1 MKHRGLTH
9 LIGSVFLLTGLAGIA
24 CGQTIHLAPDGDDAA
39 LGSAETPLASLE
51 RALTLLRGHRT
62 ADPTTGGEPVPIT
75 VPTIVLHDGD
85 YFLSAPVR
93 LTGLDSG
100 RAEASLT
107 ITSAP
112 GERAR
117 LIGGVRLDPAAF
129 VPVED
134 PQMRSRL
141 IDESVRPFVRC
152 CDLRRAG
159 ITRFDAIPPRGM
171 RHAVHPAPMELFIDG
186 GAMTVARWPNEGFV
200 HTGEAIDSGS
210 IPRDGETDDR
220 APVFRFE
227 NERLARW
234 QQATDAFAY
243 GYWKWDW
250 ADEAIRV
257 ADVDAEASTIT
268 LARPHTYGVFASRP
282 FYVENLLEE
291 IDAPG
296 EYYIDRAAGI
306 LYLLPPHDL
315 EDSEILLSTMAEPLL
330 DLKGASHVC
339 IRALDLL
346 ATRGDAI
353 RIEGGEDVEVAGC
366 RLHNLGNRA
375 VIVSGGQG
383 HTVRSCDIYETGEGG
398 IVLSGGDRR
407 TLTPAGHAA
416 VNNDIHHFNR
426 RTSTYRPGVS
436 LSGVGN
442 VVAHNHIHD
451 APHSAIIFG
460 GNDHRIEF
468 NEIDHVLLRTGD
480 GGAVYTGRDWTT
492 RGHVIRNNYFHDLA
506 GERKWENAVYIDDMA
521 CGTTIVANIFHRCH
535 WGMLLGG
542 GRDLIVEGN
551 LFIDCTLAVHLD
563 ARGLGWASRMDGTMR
578 QRLEAM
584 PYQEEPW
591 RSRYPELVGILDDE
605 PMTPKHNLLRGN
617 LLVRSGKIDADLAAA
632 ARKHGVIE
640 GNLSVVDDPD
650 FFTLIDG
657 LLAFSDEVVDL
668 PGLLGFQPPPLA
680 EMGLTQDAY
689 RAQDGELIL
698 HPRLSQD

>member
-1 MKHRGLTH
+1 MKPNRAAYSLGSMTLVLSMAGLC
-9 LIGSVFLLTGLAGIA
+9 

-39 LGSAETPLASLE
+39 VGSAEAPLASLE
-51 RALTLLRGHRT
+51 RALTLLPGQRT
-62 ADPTTGGEPVPIT
+62 ADPVTDGRPARSTA
-75 VPTIVLHDGD
+75 PTILLHEGD
-85 YFLSAPVR
+85 YFLSAPLR
-93 LTGLDSG
+93 LTDRDSG
-100 RAEASLT
+100 RAEAYLT

-129 VPVED
+129 LPVED
-134 PQMRSRL
+134 PQMRSRI
-141 IDESVRPFVRC
+141 IDESVRPLVRC

-159 ITRFDAIPPRGM
+159 ISRFDAVPPRGM
-171 RHAVHPAPMELFIDG
+171 HHAVQPAPMELFLDG
-186 GAMTVARWPNEGFV
+186 VAMTVARWPNEGFV
-200 HTGEAIDSGS
+200 HTGAAIDSGS
-210 IPRDGETDDR
+210 IPRDGETDNR

-250 ADEAIRV
+250 ADEAIRL
-257 ADVDAEASTIT
+257 ADVDAEAGTIT
-268 LARPHTYGVFASRP
+268 LARPHTYGVVGGRP

-296 EYYIDRAAGI
+296 EYYIDRAAGL

-315 EDSEILLSTMAEPLL
+315 EDSEIVLSTVAEPLL
-330 DLKGASHVC
+330 DLKDASHVR
-339 IRALDLL
+339 IRGLDLL

-353 RIEGGEDVEVAGC
+353 RIEGGENVEIVGC
-366 RLHNLGNRA
+366 RLHHLGNRA
-375 VIVSGGQG
+375 VVVSGGKE
-383 HTVRSCDIYETGEGG
+383 HTVRSCDIYDTGEGG
-398 IVLSGGDRR
+398 ISLTGGDRR

-436 LSGVGN
+436 LNGVGN
-442 VVAHNHIHD
+442 VASHNHIHD

-460 GNDHRIEF
+460 GNDHRIEY
-468 NEIDHVLLRTGD
+468 NEIDQVLLRTGD

-492 RGHVIRNNYFHDLA
+492 RGHVIRNNYFHDLH

-542 GRDLIVEGN
+542 GRDLVVEGN
-551 LFIDCTLAVHLD
+551 LFVDCSLAVHLD

-584 PYQEEPW
+584 PYREEPW
-591 RSRYPELVGILDDE
+591 CIRYPALVGILDDE
-605 PMTPKHNLLRGN
+605 PMTPKHNTLRGN

-632 ARKHGVIE
+632 ARKHGVLE
-640 GNLSVVDDPD
+640 GNLSVADDPD

-668 PGLLGFQPPPLA
+668 PGLLDFQPPPLA
-680 EMGLTQDAY
+680 EMGLIPDEY

-698 HPRLSQD
+698 HATP